1 MAALRARLDVM
12 FQEERVFKVME
23 KEKEKQDEKKNN
35 ILRRG
40 MQADNKS
47 KFKFVDC

>member
-40 MQADNKS
+40 MKADNVLFS
-47 KFKFVDC
+47 YYEI